1 MPPAAP
7 ALSHEPAQQCRLT
20 VLPGDFILPLWEPMK
35 RPEGRVFF
43 FAGESRMPVVAVVGA
58 QWGDEGKG
66 KITDLLSEKAAM
78 VIRYQGGTNAGHT
91 VRVGGEV
98 FKLHLIP
105 SGILHP
111 HVTCIMADGTLI
123 DPAELAEEINFLRG
137 HGVDCANLVV
147 SGNAHLILPYHRVL
161 DAVAEDASGSASI
174 GTTRRG
180 IGPAYADKLL
190 RVPRSL
196 RAWDLL
202 DRSVLRQRVLEQLQV
217 KNRLLQGVYGAEPLD
232 AEAVLAEVEEA
243 AGIVAKHVGD
253 IRPLVRQALA
263 TDAFILLEGAQGT
276 FLDPDYGTYPHVTS
290 SHPVSGGAC
299 LGTGVPPTAIRSV
312 LLVAKAYTTRVGRGA
327 FPTELRDSLG
337 EVIRERGGEY
347 GTTTGRPRRCGWFD
361 AVIVRAAANL
371 NGATELAITK
381 TDVLDT
387 LDRIRICVGYR
398 LEGEVLDYPPGNLDL
413 LDKVEPV
420 YEEMPGWKQD
430 ISGVR
435 CYDDLPANCRAYLER
450 LEELVG
456 VGITLISVGAER
468 DETIIRH
475 PG

>member
-1 MPPAAP
+1 
-7 ALSHEPAQQCRLT
+7 
-20 VLPGDFILPLWEPMK
+20 
-35 RPEGRVFF
+35 
-43 FAGESRMPVVAVVGA
+43 MPVVAVVGA

-66 KITDLLSEKAAM
+66 KITDLLSERAAM

-91 VRVGGEV
+91 VKVGGEL

-111 HVTCIMADGTLI
+111 QVTCIMADGTLI
-123 DPAELAEEINFLRG
+123 DPAELAEEINTLRSR
-137 HGVDCANLVV
+137 GVDCANLVV

-161 DAVAEDASGSASI
+161 DAVTEEASGAASI

-190 RVPRSL
+190 RVPRGI

-202 DRSVLRQRVLEQLQV
+202 DRSVLRERLLDQLQV
-217 KNRLLQGVYGAEPLD
+217 KNKLLQQVYGAEPLD
-232 AEAVLAEVEEA
+232 AGAVLAEVETA
-243 AGIVAKHVGD
+243 AGVVAKHVGD
-253 IRPLVRQALA
+253 PRPLVRQALA

-299 LGTGVPPTAIRSV
+299 LGTGIPPTAISSV
-312 LLVAKAYTTRVGRGA
+312 VLVAKAYTTRVGRGA
-327 FPTELRDSLG
+327 FPTELLEGLG
-337 EVIRERGGEY
+337 ELVRQRGGEY

-361 AVIVRAAANL
+361 AVIVRTAAAL

-381 TDVLDT
+381 LDVLDT
-387 LDRIRICVGYR
+387 LDRVRVCVGYR
-398 LEGEVLDYPPGNLDL
+398 LDGEVLDYPPGNLDL
-413 LDKVEPV
+413 LDRVEPV
-420 YEEMPGWKQD
+420 YEEMPGWKQE
-430 ISGVR
+430 INSIR
-435 CYDDLPANCRAYLER
+435 CYDELPANCRAYLER

-456 VGITLISVGAER
+456 VPIRLVSVGPER
-468 DETIIRH
+468 EETIFR
-475 PG
+475 